1 VSVAPGGGPISIGVA
16 TTSACTWTPLT
27 SASFIAVTSPA
38 GQSGSGTATFSVAGN
53 TGAARS
59 GSVTIG
65 GQIVTVNQGAAVAAP
80 PPSGSDGLL
89 GNWSGTITMNVGCA
103 AGLPLTYTWTG
114 TFRAGGA
121 TGTELVITVPNTPIT
136 GRVFPVTLSGN
147 SIAFSVPFDS
157 TYNFT
162 GIVGSDRRSIPNGS
176 FVGSNC
182 APTGTAIIPSGSWT
196 GIHQ

>member
-1 VSVAPGGGPISIGVA
+1 VSVASGGGPINIGVS
-16 TTSACTWTPLT
+16 TTSACVWTPLT
-27 SASFIAVTSPA
+27 SSSFIAVTSPA
-38 GQSGSGTATFSVAGN
+38 GQSGSGTATFSVAAN
-53 TGAARS
+53 TGAARA
-59 GSVTIG
+59 GAVTIA
-65 GQIVTVNQGAAVAAP
+65 GQTVTVNQSAAAAT
-80 PPSGSDGLL
+80 PPSGSDALF

-182 APTGTAIIPSGSWT
+182 APAPATIIPSGSWT